1 MAAVVIAAKKRAKE
15 EADAREELAQENEN
29 FFSNSGK
36 ADGAGFRNMV
46 MPPTGISSTSPV
58 GTPASNGEPAKEAPR
73 PEDSIFYCVLQFRQR
88 AQDFYTGTGVQVF
101 VACLIFLNFIVNAV
115 EAQIMDKEDEVVQMT
130 FQIFEYFFT
139 VVFTAELVLNM
150 YAFWFFEFFQSGW
163 NWFDFIVVSIGLI
176 TLFVPSL
183 PGVTTLRLM
192 RAFRVF
198 RLFKRLESLRK
209 IINALEA
216 ALPGCANAF
225 SILVLISS
233 IYAILGVE
241 FFAGIHPDRDYF
253 KNFSA
258 AFFTLFQVMT
268 GDSWAENVAR
278 PIIDQFPQ
286 AAIYFVSYILISA
299 IVLVNVV
306 VAVLLEK
313 MVSEIEPEDAALED
327 PEEGERNEDPKYAEE
342 EVELPEGV
350 DSWHREIV
358 REFNI
363 LQKCLNRLHVIEAEL
378 VDQEQTANLPFV
390 YEPEDSEVLSPATTP
405 GSEAG
410 IIEMGV
416 TRDNSEVDLGC
427 TVESNPL
434 HHMPRRQAVL
444 NKFQSFPSI
453 LIKLSEPDFIETTQ
467 QTVYEFYNSTEI
479 QVGVASLIFLN
490 FLQNAV
496 EAQLVE
502 PSKVMSDLFGGL
514 ELFFTVIFTLELVL
528 NMYAHWFWAFWSSGW
543 NWFDFTVVMISL
555 ISLGMSDMDGVSTL
569 RLMRAFRVFRLFK
582 RLESLRK
589 ILKALEDAVPG
600 CANAFS
606 ILILVTAIYA
616 ILGVEFF
623 SDASPYYFDR
633 FSSAF
638 FSLIQVMTGDS
649 WAEAVARPIIDIY
662 PHAALYFMS
671 YILIAGIMLMNVV
684 IAVLLEKMST
694 VTVSVNDEDDESEFI
709 AGSKEHVQYVKR
721 KEEHAQKLLELK
733 DEVDSM
739 KHEARASTDRLND
752 MITVWLYLTK
762 QEKVIAQQL
771 GEDGEEGINMP
782 QGT

>member
-15 EADAREELAQENEN
+15 EADAREESAHENDN
-29 FFSNSGK
+29 FFSNSGGSD
-36 ADGAGFRNMV
+36 AAGFRYNV
-46 MPPTGISSTSPV
+46 IPNVGLTTSPANQD
-58 GTPASNGEPAKEAPR
+58 PSGEPAKEEPR
-73 PEDSIFYCVLQFRQR
+73 PEDSMCYCFLQFRQR
-88 AQDFYTGTGVQVF
+88 AQDFYTGTEVQVF
-101 VACLIFLNFIVNAV
+101 VACLIFVNFIVNAV
-115 EAQIMDKEDEVVQMT
+115 EAQIMDKEDEVVQLT

-139 VVFTAELVLNM
+139 VVFTLELVLNM

-163 NWFDFIVVSIGLI
+163 NWFDFIVVCIGLI

-278 PIIDQFPQ
+278 PIIDQYPQ

-313 MVSEIEPEDAALED
+313 MVSEID
-327 PEEGERNEDPKYAEE
+327 PEEEAEAEPETKEPDTKEFAVEEEE
-342 EVELPEGV
+342 EVLPEG
-350 DSWHREIV
+350 SEPWHREVI

-363 LQKCLNRLHVIEAEL
+363 LQKCLKRLHVIEAEL
-378 VDQEQTANLPFV
+378 VEQEQTANLPFV
-390 YEPEDSEVLSPATTP
+390 YEPEECEDRPATTTP
-405 GSEAG
+405 ASDANNSELG
-410 IIEMGV
+410 MPRE
-416 TRDNSEVDLGC
+416 NSEVDRGC

-434 HHMPRRQAVL
+434 HHIPRRHAVL

-453 LIKLSEPDFIETTQ
+453 LIKMSEPDFLQSTQ
-467 QTVYEFYNSTEI
+467 QSVYEFYNSTEI
-479 QVGVASLIFLN
+479 QVSVASLIFLN

-502 PSKVMSDLFGGL
+502 PSKVMTDLFSGL
-514 ELFFTVIFTLELVL
+514 ELFFTVIFTFELVL

-623 SDASPYYFDR
+623 SNASPYYFDR

-662 PHAALYFMS
+662 PHAALFFMS

-694 VTVSVNDEDDESEFI
+694 VTVSVNEEDDESEFI

-733 DEVDSM
+733 EEVDNL
-739 KHEARASTDRLND
+739 KHEARASADRLND

-762 QEKVIAQQL
+762 QEKVMALQL
-771 GEDGEEGINMP
+771 SEDGEEAINRP